1 VADDRA
7 RWDRSNEPGRR
18 LFVAVPLPAEAMR
31 AVAALVEGVRATDG
45 AAIVGPSRA
54 GGRGNDVRW
63 VRLDGLHVTLRFLGP
78 TVDPLHE
85 TAGRAVAEA
94 GAAARAFDI
103 RLSGGGAFP
112 GPDRP
117 RALWLGIAD
126 GATELA
132 ALAAA
137 VNDGL
142 ERHGWPRDERPFR
155 PHLTVARS
163 DGVRAGPRLA
173 RALIAASA
181 GLSIAWRA
189 HSVVLFESLTG
200 GGPARYVPLLDIP
213 FGESATA
220 SPGVRAGGVAD
231 RG

>member
-1 VADDRA
+1 
-7 RWDRSNEPGRR
+7 
-18 LFVAVPLPAEAMR
+18 M
-31 AVAALVEGVRATDG
+31 
-45 AAIVGPSRA
+45 GPSRA

-85 TAGRAVAEA
+85 TVGRAVEEA
-94 GAAARAFDI
+94 GAAARPFAI

-117 RALWLGIAD
+117 RALWLGITD

-132 ALAAA
+132 ALAGSL
-137 VNDGL
+137 NDAL
-142 ERHGWPRDERPFR
+142 ERLGWPRDERPFR

-173 RALIAASA
+173 RALIAAST
-181 GLSIAWRA
+181 GLSIAWQA

-200 GGPARYVPLLDIP
+200 GGPARYVPLLEVP
-213 FGESATA
+213 FGEAD
-220 SPGVRAGGVAD
+220 GVAHGAQHTG
-231 RG
+231 RRRTRVRWVRVASGGNEATRECGHLPEWPRVRPEGGPSSMMPSRPPRAHHP